1 MKVNAKNAQST
12 SSHHQPRMDVM
23 TNNALP
29 TNDWMT
35 VETAKIAKLV
45 PIHLKTARL
54 AKLNAMQTIRSSRR
68 MGNAKHAHF
77 TLSQTR
83 TRKREVANQINAIQR
98 TSTSS

>member
-1 MKVNAKNAQST
+1 MKVNVKNAQST
-12 SSHHQPRMDVM
+12 FSHHQPRMDVM

-45 PIHLKTARL
+45 PIHLKTARHVNL
-54 AKLNAMQTIRSSRR
+54 SAMPTIRSSRR
-68 MGNAKHAHF
+68 MGNAKPAPF

-83 TRKREVANQINAIQR
+83 TQKREAANQTNAIQR